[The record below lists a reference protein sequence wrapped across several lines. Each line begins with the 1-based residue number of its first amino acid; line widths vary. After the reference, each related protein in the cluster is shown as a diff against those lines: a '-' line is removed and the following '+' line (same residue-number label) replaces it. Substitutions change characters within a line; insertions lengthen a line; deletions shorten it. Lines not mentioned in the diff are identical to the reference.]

1 MRQADHVHR
10 HHDFLGELF
19 LVSIGVL
26 VIVIV
31 VLVFTQIA
39 R

>member
-1 MRQADHVHR
+1 MRDAYHVHR

-19 LVSIGVL
+19 LVTIGVL
-26 VIVIV
+26 VIGIA
-31 VLVFTQIA
+31 VLVFSEIA